1 MKGILKQSIA
11 WLLMAVM
18 IVSIVPATSVSAKNK
33 GNVKG
38 IVVKNVKNKKL
49 ELEPKQSFRLKVK
62 VKKKGAV
69 SEKVTYASS
78 KKSVAMVNKSGKI
91 KAVKEGKAVITIKSV
106 ANSKKKTRI
115 KVVVRKKET
124 DTTTQS
130 TTQTS
135 TTEST
140 NATTQSTTQTST
152 TESTTDK
159 KDEVTKPSEDKKNEE
174 QKPSEDDKQDKPEKP
189 ENPEKKDLSYE
200 GYDLKW
206 EDEFD
211 GKELNR
217 NDWNVETHEPGW
229 VNKEWQ
235 AYVDNTENIYV
246 KDGKLVIK
254 PVEKDGENGEKSYTS
269 GRVNTQG
276 KHDFTYGLFET
287 RVKVPTGK
295 GYLPAFWMMPANENL
310 YGQWPRCGEIDIME
324 VMGQET
330 NKAYGTIH
338 YGNPHGQKQGTYTLD
353 GPDFASEYHT
363 FTVEWEPG
371 KIVWYVDGMKY
382 HEAKD
387 WYSTTEG
394 QGTVAYPAPFDQP
407 FYMILN
413 LAIGG
418 SWVGYPDENT
428 TYADQALEVDYV
440 RAYQK
445 DQKYYDD
452 LEASV
457 EKPAQ
462 KEVVEPEAGQ
472 THLKNGDFSKAD
484 DLSGKGDSTWK
495 FETQQGGEG
504 NAAIVDDEKLTK
516 AVKISTTEAGTEDY
530 SIQFVQP
537 NVPVKQGG
545 TYKVTFDAYAASERT
560 MKVGVSAPDYN
571 YARYMQDTVVN
582 LTTEK
587 QTYTYE
593 FTVKDH
599 DDANARLEFN
609 LGKTASTADVYIG
622 KVAIVKTGSVE
633 IDNSKKVLTDG
644 NYVYNG
650 KFQEGTEA
658 GKKYMQYWTIE
669 NKQNKEVSYKV
680 TGVTDNRRLK
690 VTTKDC
696 EDVKDI
702 TVAQTELPLTP
713 GKYELTFDA
722 VTENNEATIKVLV
735 AGEEQEFVINK
746 DSKTQSYKFEV
757 AKDATIADI
766 DDIKFYVGVND
777 TVYLDNISIVEDTL
791 IKNGSFNAGL
801 AGYEVYANTPGNVS
815 YVVDSQSED
824 NAFDMTIKDTGDQD
838 WHIQLKQSDVV
849 LEKGQW
855 YNLKFKIKTNLE
867 GGRQVS
873 YAIQRNGAVYK
884 TEAGKEDWTPYV
896 QDTVDVN
903 GEYQTISVNFKMK
916 YDTDTGSI
924 FNIAM
929 GNVDKQI
936 TTQHRICIDDIS
948 LEKIEEPEDVFPDIP
963 AGTNLVQE
971 ADFAKGVGKDS
982 AWVETIANGS
992 NDLVA
997 DASSAI
1003 ANGAITY
1010 TIKNTG
1016 TEDWHVQLKQNDIP
1030 LQAGKTYVLSY
1041 DVQSSVN
1048 RKMHYAVQKN
1058 GENGGDWTAYK
1069 EADVDLTS
1077 ESQHVKVEFTMP
1089 ENDKYA
1095 VLSFSLGKIGEEE
1108 GAQITEEHTVTLS
1121 NISLVE
1127 KTSAGTETTNII
1139 ANGNFADGTTS
1150 WNPYI
1155 HSEELGSI
1163 SVADGKITY
1172 TVNNPGTEEWNV
1184 KLTQER
1190 LTLEAGKKYHFTFKV
1205 TSSTNRTIKY
1215 VFQDPTDN
1223 KYTWYGG
1230 ESLELEA
1237 GVEKVVNYTVDLTD
1251 KDTCNAIQMNVN
1263 MGVIDTY
1270 TSEGKTTYTPTEA
1283 AVITLSDFVLT
1294 EITE

>member
-140 NATTQSTTQTST
+140 
-152 TESTTDK
+152 TDK

-189 ENPEKKDLSYE
+189 EKPENPEKQDLSYE

-229 VNKEWQ
+229 VNAELQ
-235 AYVDNTENIYV
+235 EYVDSPKNIYLE
-246 KDGKLVIK
+246 DGNLVIK
-254 PVEKDGENGEKSYTS
+254 PIKTGDGENATYTS
-269 GRVNTQG
+269 GRINTQG

-295 GYLPAFWMMPANENL
+295 GYLPAFWMMPTNENL

-324 VMGQET
+324 VMGDNT
-330 NKAYGTIH
+330 KKAYGTIH
-338 YGNPHGQKQGTYTLD
+338 YGNPHGQAQGTKVITE
-353 GPDFASEYHT
+353 GDFSSQYHT
-363 FTVEWEPG
+363 YAVEWEPG
-371 KIVWYVDGMKY
+371 KIVWYVDGIKY

-418 SWVGYPDENT
+418 SWVGYPDETT
-428 TYADQALEVDYV
+428 TYDDQAFTVDYV
-440 RAYQK
+440 KAYQK
-445 DQKYYDD
+445 SPEYYAEK
-452 LEASV
+452 EAKV
-457 EKPAQ
+457 EKPV
-462 KEVVEPEAGQ
+462 KPEVEEPAKGENYL
-472 THLKNGDFSKAD
+472 TNNDFSKED
-484 DLSGKGDSTWK
+484 DLSGENGSKWQFMTDKGGKAT
-495 FETQQGGEG
+495 
-504 NAAIVDDEKLTK
+504 AAIVEAPAFGEGAK
-516 AVKISTTEAGTEDY
+516 AVQIKTTAAGEESY
-530 SIQFVQP
+530 AVQFVQA
-537 NVPVKQGG
+537 NIPVKKGG
-545 TYKVTFDAYAASERT
+545 KYQISFDAYAASDRK
-560 MKVGVSAPDYN
+560 MIVDVSAPDYN
-571 YARYMQDTVVN
+571 YARYLNDTEVA
-582 LTTEK
+582 LTTTK
-587 QTYTYE
+587 QTYTYTFE
-593 FTVKDH
+593 VTDH

-609 LGKTASTADVYIG
+609 LGNTDPISDVFITNVNFTRIG
-622 KVAIVKTGSVE
+622 DVV
-633 IDNSKKVLTDG
+633 IDDSKKVLTDG

-658 GKKYMQYWTIE
+658 GKKNLQYWDIIDAGSKA
-669 NKQNKEVSYKV
+669 NYGV
-680 TGVTDNRRLK
+680 TGVPDNRRFKITTTGCEAANEVVLK
-690 VTTKDC
+690 
-696 EDVKDI
+696 
-702 TVAQTELPLTP
+702 QTQLPLTP
-713 GKYELTFDA
+713 GKYALSFDA
-722 VTENNEATIKVLV
+722 CLDTENAEETKDITVKV
-735 AGEEQEFVINK
+735 AGATDTFKIGK
-746 DSKTQSYKFEV
+746 KSQSYTLKL
-757 AKDATIADI
+757 TIGAEANIESI
-766 DDIKFYVGVND
+766 DDIEFALGVNG
-777 TVYLDNISIVEDTL
+777 TVLLDNIRLVEDTL

-801 AGYEVYANTPGNVS
+801 AGYEVYAYTPSNVT
-815 YVVDSQSED
+815 YVVDSQKEN
-824 NAFDMTIKDTGDQD
+824 NAFDITIKNTGDQD

-849 LEKGQW
+849 LEKEQW
-855 YNLKFKIKTNLE
+855 YNLKFKIKTDLA
-867 GGRQVS
+867 GGRKVS
-873 YAIQRNGAVYK
+873 YAIQRNGEVHK
-884 TEAGKEDWTPYV
+884 NEADEKDWTPYV

-929 GNVDKQI
+929 GKVDKQI

-992 NDLVA
+992 NDWVA

-1010 TIKNTG
+1010 KINNTG
-1016 TEDWHVQLKQNDIP
+1016 TKDWHVQLKQNDIP

-1041 DVQSSVN
+1041 DVQSSMN

-1058 GENGGDWTAYK
+1058 GENSGDWAAYK
-1069 EADVDLTS
+1069 EADVNLTS

-1172 TVNNPGTEEWNV
+1172 IVNNPGTEEWNV

>member
-18 IVSIVPATSVSAKNK
+18 IVSIVPATSVSAKKK
-33 GNVKG
+33 GYVKG

-174 QKPSEDDKQDKPEKP
+174 QKPSEDDKQDKPEKPEKP

-824 NAFDMTIKDTGDQD
+824 NAFDITIKDTGEKDF
-838 WHIQLKQSDVV
+838 HIQLKQNAVA
-849 LEKGQW
+849 LEKDKC
-855 YNLKFKIKTNLE
+855 YRLTFDIKSSID
-867 GGRQVS
+867 RKVS
-873 YAIQRNGAVYK
+873 YAIQRNGLVYK
-884 TEAGKEDWTPYV
+884 NKDGGEDWTPYV
-896 QDTVDVN
+896 QNEIDVSN
-903 GEYQTISVNFKMK
+903 EYQTVNVPFKMS
-916 YDTDTGSI
+916 YDTDTAAI

-929 GNVDKQI
+929 GAVGGKQI
-936 TTQHRICIDDIS
+936 QEQHRICIDNINLEEIDESEMPKNVNMLDQMRSVVNDGTTFNDGEFTITGDTGKNNWDIQY
-948 LEKIEEPEDVFPDIP
+948 
-963 AGTNLVQE
+963 AQQNLALV
-971 ADFAKGVGKDS
+971 KGHTYKV
-982 AWVETIANGS
+982 
-992 NDLVA
+992 
-997 DASSAI
+997 
-1003 ANGAITY
+1003 TY
-1010 TIKNTG
+1010 TITSSVDRVYKMG
-1016 TEDWHVQLKQNDIP
+1016 LRDPEQEYKGFYSDIP
-1030 LQAGKTYVLSY
+1030 LTANESY
-1041 DVQSSVN
+1041 TFEEEIEWTENSTETGEFMLLLGTPEGGEKIGPHTIKISDVS
-1048 RKMHYAVQKN
+1048 A
-1058 GENGGDWTAYK
+1058 
-1069 EADVDLTS
+1069 
-1077 ESQHVKVEFTMP
+1077 VKV
-1089 ENDKYA
+1089 DK
-1095 VLSFSLGKIGEEE
+1095 
-1108 GAQITEEHTVTLS
+1108 
-1121 NISLVE
+1121 
-1127 KTSAGTETTNII
+1127 
-1139 ANGNFADGTTS
+1139 
-1150 WNPYI
+1150 
-1155 HSEELGSI
+1155 
-1163 SVADGKITY
+1163 
-1172 TVNNPGTEEWNV
+1172 
-1184 KLTQER
+1184 
-1190 LTLEAGKKYHFTFKV
+1190 
-1205 TSSTNRTIKY
+1205 
-1215 VFQDPTDN
+1215 
-1223 KYTWYGG
+1223 
-1230 ESLELEA
+1230 
-1237 GVEKVVNYTVDLTD
+1237 
-1251 KDTCNAIQMNVN
+1251 
-1263 MGVIDTY
+1263 
-1270 TSEGKTTYTPTEA
+1270 
-1283 AVITLSDFVLT
+1283 
-1294 EITE
+1294 

>member
-18 IVSIVPATSVSAKNK
+18 IVSIVPATSVSAKKK

-69 SEKVTYASS
+69 SGKVTYASS
-78 KKSVAMVNKSGKI
+78 KKSVATVNKSGKI
-91 KAVKEGKAVITIKSV
+91 KAVKKGKAVITVKSV
-106 ANSKKKTRI
+106 ANPKKKARI

-140 NATTQSTTQTST
+140 N
-152 TESTTDK
+152 STTDK

-174 QKPSEDDKQDKPEKP
+174 QKPSEDNKQDKPEKP
-189 ENPEKKDLSYE
+189 EKPEKKDLSYE
-200 GYDLKW
+200 GYTLKW
-206 EDEFD
+206 NDEFD
-211 GKELNR
+211 GEELNR
-217 NDWNVETHEPGW
+217 EDWNVETHEPGW

-235 AYVDNTENIYV
+235 AYVDSTDNIYV

-295 GYLPAFWMMPANENL
+295 GYLPAFWMMPTNENL

-338 YGNPHGQKQGTYTLD
+338 YGNPHGQKQGTYILD

-462 KEVVEPEAGQ
+462 KEVVEPEEGQ
-472 THLKNGDFSKAD
+472 THLTNGDFSKAD
-484 DLSGKGDSTWK
+484 DLSGKGDSTWQ
-495 FETQQGGEG
+495 FMAQQGGKG

-530 SIQFVQP
+530 SIQFVQS
-537 NVPVKQGG
+537 NVPVKKGG

-560 MKVGVSAPDYN
+560 MKVDVTAPDYN

-582 LTTEK
+582 LTTDK
-587 QTYTYE
+587 QTYTYD

-609 LGKTASTADVYIG
+609 LGNTASTADVYIG
-622 KVAIVKTGSVE
+622 NVTIVKTGSVE

-696 EDVKDI
+696 EDVKDVM
-702 TVAQTELPLTP
+702 VAQTELPLTP

-722 VTENNEATIKVLV
+722 VTENKEATIKVLV
-735 AGEEQEFVINK
+735 AGVEKEFVINK

-757 AKDATIADI
+757 AKDVTIADI

-801 AGYEVYANTPGNVS
+801 AGYEVYAYTPGNVS

-824 NAFDMTIKDTGDQD
+824 NAFDMTIKDTGEQD
-838 WHIQLKQSDVV
+838 WHIQLKQNAVA
-849 LEKGQW
+849 LEAGKC
-855 YNLKFKIKTNLE
+855 YRLTFDIKSSID
-867 GGRQVS
+867 RKVS
-873 YAIQRNGAVYK
+873 YAIQRNGTVHK
-884 TEAGKEDWTPYV
+884 NEAGEEDWTPYV
-896 QDTVDVN
+896 QNVIDVSK
-903 GEYQTISVNFKMK
+903 EYQTVKVPFKMS
-916 YDTDTGSI
+916 YDTDTAAI

-929 GNVDKQI
+929 GAVGGKQI
-936 TTQHRICIDDIS
+936 QQQHRICIDNINLEEIDESEMPKQEENFDEKPSNDNMLDQMYSVVNDGTTFNDGEFTITGDTGKYNYDIQY
-948 LEKIEEPEDVFPDIP
+948 
-963 AGTNLVQE
+963 AQQNLVLV
-971 ADFAKGVGKDS
+971 KGHTYKV
-982 AWVETIANGS
+982 
-992 NDLVA
+992 
-997 DASSAI
+997 
-1003 ANGAITY
+1003 TY
-1010 TIKNTG
+1010 TITSSVDRVYKMG
-1016 TEDWHVQLKQNDIP
+1016 FRDPKQGYKGFYSDIP
-1030 LQAGKTYVLSY
+1030 LTANKPYTFEEKIVWNENSTKTGEFVLLLGTPEGGEKIGPHTIKIS
-1041 DVQSSVN
+1041 DVS
-1048 RKMHYAVQKN
+1048 A
-1058 GENGGDWTAYK
+1058 
-1069 EADVDLTS
+1069 
-1077 ESQHVKVEFTMP
+1077 VKV
-1089 ENDKYA
+1089 DK
-1095 VLSFSLGKIGEEE
+1095 
-1108 GAQITEEHTVTLS
+1108 
-1121 NISLVE
+1121 
-1127 KTSAGTETTNII
+1127 
-1139 ANGNFADGTTS
+1139 
-1150 WNPYI
+1150 
-1155 HSEELGSI
+1155 
-1163 SVADGKITY
+1163 
-1172 TVNNPGTEEWNV
+1172 
-1184 KLTQER
+1184 
-1190 LTLEAGKKYHFTFKV
+1190 
-1205 TSSTNRTIKY
+1205 
-1215 VFQDPTDN
+1215 
-1223 KYTWYGG
+1223 
-1230 ESLELEA
+1230 
-1237 GVEKVVNYTVDLTD
+1237 
-1251 KDTCNAIQMNVN
+1251 
-1263 MGVIDTY
+1263 
-1270 TSEGKTTYTPTEA
+1270 
-1283 AVITLSDFVLT
+1283 
-1294 EITE
+1294 

>member
-1 MKGILKQSIA
+1 M
-11 WLLMAVM
+11 
-18 IVSIVPATSVSAKNK
+18 
-33 GNVKG
+33 
-38 IVVKNVKNKKL
+38 
-49 ELEPKQSFRLKVK
+49 
-62 VKKKGAV
+62 
-69 SEKVTYASS
+69 
-78 KKSVAMVNKSGKI
+78 
-91 KAVKEGKAVITIKSV
+91 
-106 ANSKKKTRI
+106 
-115 KVVVRKKET
+115 
-124 DTTTQS
+124 
-130 TTQTS
+130 
-135 TTEST
+135 
-140 NATTQSTTQTST
+140 
-152 TESTTDK
+152 
-159 KDEVTKPSEDKKNEE
+159 
-174 QKPSEDDKQDKPEKP
+174 
-189 ENPEKKDLSYE
+189 
-200 GYDLKW
+200 
-206 EDEFD
+206 
-211 GKELNR
+211 
-217 NDWNVETHEPGW
+217 ETHEPGW
-229 VNKEWQ
+229 VNEELQ
-235 AYVDNTENIYV
+235 AYVDNTDNIYV
-246 KDGKLVIK
+246 QDGNLVIK
-254 PVEKDGENGEKSYTS
+254 PIKKVDGEGNATYTS
-269 GRVNTQG
+269 GRINTQG

-295 GYLPAFWMMPANENL
+295 GYLPAFWMMPTNENL

-324 VMGQET
+324 VMGDNT
-330 NKAYGTIH
+330 KKAYGTIH
-338 YGNPHGQKQGTYTLD
+338 YGNPHGQAQGTKVITE
-353 GPDFASEYHT
+353 GDFSSQYHT
-363 FTVEWEPG
+363 YAVEWEPG
-371 KIVWYVDGMKY
+371 KIVWYVDGIKY

-418 SWVGYPDENT
+418 SWVGYPDETT
-428 TYADQALEVDYV
+428 TYDDQAFTVDYV
-440 RAYQK
+440 KAYQK
-445 DQKYYDD
+445 SPEYYAEK
-452 LEASV
+452 EAKV
-457 EKPAQ
+457 EKPV
-462 KEVVEPEAGQ
+462 KPEVEEPAKGEN
-472 THLKNGDFSKAD
+472 HLTNNDFSKKD
-484 DLSGKGDSTWK
+484 DLSGENGSKWQFMTDK
-495 FETQQGGEG
+495 GGEAT
-504 NAAIVDDEKLTK
+504 AAIVEAPAFGEGAK
-516 AVKISTTEAGTEDY
+516 AVQIKTTAAGTESY
-530 SIQFVQP
+530 AVQFVQA
-537 NVPVKQGG
+537 NIPVKKGG
-545 TYKVTFDAYAASERT
+545 KYQISFDAYAASDRK
-560 MKVGVSAPDYN
+560 MIVDVSAPDYN
-571 YARYMQDTVVN
+571 YARYLNDTEVA
-582 LTTEK
+582 LTKNK
-587 QTYTYE
+587 QTYTYTFE
-593 FTVKDH
+593 VTDH

-609 LGKTASTADVYIG
+609 LGNTNPISDVFITNVKFTRIG
-622 KVAIVKTGSVE
+622 DVV
-633 IDNSKKVLTDG
+633 IDDSKKVLTDG

-658 GKKYMQYWTIE
+658 GKKNLQYWDIVDAGSKA
-669 NKQNKEVSYKV
+669 NYGV
-680 TGVTDNRRLK
+680 TGVLDNRRFKITTTGCEAANEVVLK
-690 VTTKDC
+690 
-696 EDVKDI
+696 
-702 TVAQTELPLTP
+702 QTQLPLTP
-713 GKYELTFDA
+713 GKYALSFDA
-722 VTENNEATIKVLV
+722 CLDTENAEETKDITVKV
-735 AGEEQEFVINK
+735 AGATDTFKIGK
-746 DSKTQSYKFEV
+746 KSQSYTLKL
-757 AKDATIADI
+757 TIGAEANIESI
-766 DDIKFYVGVND
+766 DDIEFALGVNG
-777 TVYLDNISIVEDTL
+777 TVLLDNIRLVEDTL

-801 AGYEVYANTPGNVS
+801 AGYEVYAYTPSNVT
-815 YVVDSQSED
+815 YVVDSQKEN
-824 NAFDMTIKDTGDQD
+824 NAFDITIKDTGDQA

-855 YNLKFKIKTNLE
+855 YNLKFKIKTDLA

-873 YAIQRNGAVYK
+873 YAIQRNGAVHK
-884 TEAGKEDWTPYV
+884 TEADKEDWTPYV

-916 YDTDTGSI
+916 CDTDTGSI

-997 DASSAI
+997 NASSAI

-1016 TEDWHVQLKQNDIP
+1016 TKDWHVQLKQNDIP

-1041 DVQSSVN
+1041 DVQSSMN

-1058 GENGGDWTAYK
+1058 DGDWAAYK

-1150 WNPYI
+1150 WDPYI
-1155 HSEELGSI
+1155 LSEELGSI

-1184 KLTQER
+1184 KLTQEP
-1190 LTLEAGKKYHFTFKV
+1190 LKLEAGKKYHFTFKV

-1215 VFQDPTDN
+1215 VFQDPTD
-1223 KYTWYGG
+1223 YTWYGG

-1237 GVEKVVNYTVDLTD
+1237 GVEKVVNYTVDLTN

-1270 TSEGKTTYTPTEA
+1270 TTEGKTTYTPTEA

>member
-18 IVSIVPATSVSAKNK
+18 IVSIVPATSVSAKKK
-33 GNVKG
+33 GYVKG

-78 KKSVAMVNKSGKI
+78 KKSVAVVNKSGKI

-159 KDEVTKPSEDKKNEE
+159 KDEE
-174 QKPSEDDKQDKPEKP
+174 QKPSEDDKQDKPDKPEKP

-211 GKELNR
+211 GEELNR
-217 NDWNVETHEPGW
+217 EDWNVETHEPGW

-235 AYVDNTENIYV
+235 AYVDSKDNIYV

-254 PVEKDGENGEKSYTS
+254 PVEIDGENGKSYTS

-353 GPDFASEYHT
+353 GSDFASEYHT

-418 SWVGYPDENT
+418 SWVGYPDKNT
-428 TYADQALEVDYV
+428 TYKDQALEVDYV

-462 KEVVEPEAGQ
+462 KEVVEPEKGL

-495 FETQQGGEG
+495 FETQQGGQG

-571 YARYMQDTVVN
+571 YARYMQDTLVN
-582 LTTEK
+582 LTTDK
-587 QTYTYE
+587 QTYTYD

-609 LGKTASTADVYIG
+609 LGNTASTADVYIG
-622 KVAIVKTGSVE
+622 NVTIVKTGSVE

-722 VTENNEATIKVLV
+722 VTENKEATIKVLV

-801 AGYEVYANTPGNVS
+801 AGYEVYAYTPGNVS

-824 NAFDMTIKDTGDQD
+824 NAFDMTIKDTGEQD
-838 WHIQLKQSDVV
+838 WHIQLKQNAVA
-849 LEKGQW
+849 LEAGKC
-855 YNLKFKIKTNLE
+855 YRLTFDIKSSID
-867 GGRQVS
+867 RQVS
-873 YAIQRNGAVYK
+873 YAIQRNGTVHK
-884 TEAGKEDWTPYV
+884 NKDGEEDWTPYV
-896 QDTVDVN
+896 QNVIDVSN
-903 GEYQTISVNFKMK
+903 KYQTVNVPFKMS
-916 YDTDTGSI
+916 YDTDTAAI

-929 GNVDKQI
+929 GAVGGNQI
-936 TTQHRICIDDIS
+936 QQQHRICIDNINLEEIDESEMPKNVNMLDQMRSVVNDGTTFNDGEFTITGDTGKNNWDIQY
-948 LEKIEEPEDVFPDIP
+948 
-963 AGTNLVQE
+963 AQQNLALV
-971 ADFAKGVGKDS
+971 KGHTYKV
-982 AWVETIANGS
+982 
-992 NDLVA
+992 
-997 DASSAI
+997 
-1003 ANGAITY
+1003 TY
-1010 TIKNTG
+1010 TITSSVDRVYKMG
-1016 TEDWHVQLKQNDIP
+1016 LRDPEQEYKGFYSDIP
-1030 LQAGKTYVLSY
+1030 LTANESY
-1041 DVQSSVN
+1041 TFEEEIEWTENSTETGEFMLLLGTPEGGEKIGPHTIKISDVS
-1048 RKMHYAVQKN
+1048 A
-1058 GENGGDWTAYK
+1058 
-1069 EADVDLTS
+1069 
-1077 ESQHVKVEFTMP
+1077 VKV
-1089 ENDKYA
+1089 DK
-1095 VLSFSLGKIGEEE
+1095 
-1108 GAQITEEHTVTLS
+1108 
-1121 NISLVE
+1121 
-1127 KTSAGTETTNII
+1127 
-1139 ANGNFADGTTS
+1139 
-1150 WNPYI
+1150 
-1155 HSEELGSI
+1155 
-1163 SVADGKITY
+1163 
-1172 TVNNPGTEEWNV
+1172 
-1184 KLTQER
+1184 
-1190 LTLEAGKKYHFTFKV
+1190 
-1205 TSSTNRTIKY
+1205 
-1215 VFQDPTDN
+1215 
-1223 KYTWYGG
+1223 
-1230 ESLELEA
+1230 
-1237 GVEKVVNYTVDLTD
+1237 
-1251 KDTCNAIQMNVN
+1251 
-1263 MGVIDTY
+1263 
-1270 TSEGKTTYTPTEA
+1270 
-1283 AVITLSDFVLT
+1283 
-1294 EITE
+1294 